1 MLKKEIRTVVAWSE
15 GEDRELTGIREG
27 TFWADG
33 NVPCLDLGGAYTKEI
48 HQNLYTAIKTNSWGI
63 RVAEWDVNGIN
74 FISTV

>member
-33 NVPCLDLGGAYTKEI
+33 SVLYLHCDMGYTDVSIVKIVQLFRHLNV
-48 HQNLYTAIKTNSWGI
+48 
-63 RVAEWDVNGIN
+63 
-74 FISTV
+74 

>member
-33 NVPCLDLGGAYTKEI
+33 SVLELNDYDGC
-48 HQNLYTAIKTNSWGI
+48 TNCEYGKPM
-63 RVAEWDVNGIN
+63 VC
-74 FISTV
+74 